1 MPTQTRAAAQSRRVP
16 PKTEPPEPR
25 AALLD
30 NLEGIE
36 DEDNILVIGQ
46 DGPDLMC
53 ALMRAGAAQVTH
65 LRAHDRPEADS
76 ASLAIVPHVPSI
88 DWLSNALPAIRRA
101 LHANGRLVLSLAA
114 QPITADLL
122 RRVLHLHGFTAV
134 GSRRARGSQVL
145 TAELPAFGL
154 RRYA

>member
-1 MPTQTRAAAQSRRVP
+1 MPMQTRAATQSRRMP
-16 PKTEPPEPR
+16 PQTEPPEPK
-25 AALLD
+25 AALLET
-30 NLEGIE
+30 LEDIE
-36 DEDNILVIGQ
+36 YEDNILVIGQ

-53 ALMRAGAAQVTH
+53 ALMRAGAVQVTH
-65 LRAHDRPEADS
+65 LRSLERPEADS

-114 QPITADLL
+114 QPITQNLL
-122 RRVLHLHGFTAV
+122 RRVLVLHGFTEV
-134 GSRRARGSQVL
+134 RTRRARTGQVL
-145 TAELPAFGL
+145 TAELSAFGL

>member
-1 MPTQTRAAAQSRRVP
+1 MPMQTRVATQSRRMP
-16 PKTEPPEPR
+16 PKSEPPEPK
-25 AALLD
+25 AALLE
-30 NLEGIE
+30 NLEDIE

-65 LRAHDRPEADS
+65 LRSLERPEADS

-101 LHANGRLVLSLAA
+101 LHANGRLVVSLAA
-114 QPITADLL
+114 QPITQNLL
-122 RRVLHLHGFTAV
+122 RRVLATHGFTAV
-134 GSRRARGSQVL
+134 RSRRARTGQVL